1 MLPARFNAEH
11 TLFGAAS
18 LTLRTTYLGPERWSI
33 MLWPGEETDMAILRV
48 ILGALL
54 PMVVTFLLGFVAAWR
69 HDFGS
74 KEASTLNRMVM
85 LYALPLTLFAG
96 TISTSRAALGQ
107 DIPLVI
113 ALCAAIIVFYGVV
126 FLFSRV
132 VFRMQVGPSALA
144 ALTASAPAVPFVGP
158 AVLGALFGG
167 LSAIP
172 IAIAGVVI
180 NLTVVPVTILLL
192 ALDST
197 GRETEENTPVVQE
210 REHLASS
217 RTSYATVFAA
227 KLAETVREPVVW
239 APVLAFI
246 IVLIDFRIPQ
256 LLVLSLS
263 QLGHAS
269 GGVGMFAS
277 GIVLASGK
285 IKTNGRVLF
294 SVFLK
299 NVFQPALVLGG
310 LRWMGYGNPI
320 VSEAVLATAIP
331 TVPIVIMF
339 AIQYRTAQAEAA
351 SAVFL
356 SVMSS
361 VITMGVFIALTH

>member
-1 MLPARFNAEH
+1 MLN
-11 TLFGAAS
+11 T
-18 LTLRTTYLGPERWSI
+18 
-33 MLWPGEETDMAILRV
+33 

-74 KEASTLNRMVM
+74 KDASILYRMVL
-85 LYALPLTLFAG
+85 LYALPMALFAG
-96 TISTSRAALGQ
+96 TVTTSRAALSQ

-113 ALCAAIIVFYGVV
+113 ALCIAIIVLYCVV

-132 VFRMQVGPSALA
+132 VFRMQVGTSALA
-144 ALTASAPAVPFVGP
+144 ALMASAPAVPFVGP
-158 AVLGALFGG
+158 AVLGDLFGG

-172 IAIAGVVI
+172 IAIASLII
-180 NLTVVPVTILLL
+180 NLTVVPVTLLLL

-197 GRETEENTPVVQE
+197 GREPQGITPVVQE
-210 REHLASS
+210 GEHSASS
-217 RTSYATVFAA
+217 RRSYASVFAA
-227 KLAETVREPVVW
+227 KLAETVKAPIVW

-246 IVLIDFRIPQ
+246 IVLIGFRIPQ
-256 LLVLSLS
+256 LIVRSLSL
-263 QLGHAS
+263 LGHAS
-269 GGVGMFAS
+269 GGIAMFAC

-285 IKTNGRVLF
+285 IKANGRVLF
-294 SVFLK
+294 FVFLK
-299 NVFQPALVLGG
+299 NILQPALVLGG
-310 LRWMGYGNPI
+310 LRWIGYGNPVI
-320 VSEAVLATAIP
+320 SEAVMTTAIP

-339 AIQYRTAQAEAA
+339 AMQYRTAQVEAA